1 MLNCSYKIVLMEV
14 IKVNFSKGCPLPAL
28 TSKSRQKMGP
38 KALVHTELISPRSA
52 KMRGW
57 EVLIKI
63 MCLFSKILKFDD
75 GNLLLSWLP
84 TSCPN
89 FMLRAFFFV
98 ELLAFQIQAVPDNH
112 GQKVRRLFWN
122 VIIFHTLISGLNK
135 ISYAP
140 MPLAKY
146 WGIFPCKTCQTWKD
160 HVPYSSLGPPCPEQV
175 PTPSSTL
182 LPPFTP
188 PPFFYLKEGHWHIF
202 PYPPS

>member
-1 MLNCSYKIVLMEV
+1 
-14 IKVNFSKGCPLPAL
+14 
-28 TSKSRQKMGP
+28 
-38 KALVHTELISPRSA
+38 
-52 KMRGW
+52 
-57 EVLIKI
+57 
-63 MCLFSKILKFDD
+63 MCLYSKILKFDD

-98 ELLAFQIQAVPDNH
+98 ELLAFQIQTVPDNH

-122 VIIFHTLISGLNK
+122 VIIIHTLISSPNK

-146 WGIFPCKTCQTWKD
+146 WGIFSCKTCQTWKD

-182 LPPFTP
+182 LTPPPFTP
-188 PPFFYLKEGHWHIF
+188 PPSFYLKEGHLLIAKTKHPQAQIKGPIQVQMRINCWLIATRT
-202 PYPPS
+202 PPPPPQ